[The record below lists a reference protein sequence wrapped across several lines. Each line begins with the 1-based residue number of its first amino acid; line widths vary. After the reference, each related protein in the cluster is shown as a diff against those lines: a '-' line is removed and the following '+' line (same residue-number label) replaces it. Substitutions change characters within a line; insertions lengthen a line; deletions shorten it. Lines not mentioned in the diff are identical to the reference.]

1 MDTGK
6 YKKAMRKKKYLDG
19 NFVVYDKNLPEIGEV
34 PKASATDVWNA
45 IKKVSTGEDKK
56 EVEAI
61 ENRYKK
67 EVDQKFNA
75 IGQRIVDY
83 SKTYDDNSPYTHDP
97 ISNTYVQRKDFIE
110 GPLDK
115 KVREGKELT
124 KEEAAYMQQDPFKV
138 RNNNNNNNNK
148 YGLTKEAFNFVKR
161 ENSPPVNK
169 EIKKPIKTSTPVIR
183 DLSMPEAV
191 KRAEVNPE
199 PKEPEFNLDKY
210 IREKAAASL
219 KADEENARKQGG
231 IVWLNWRNPIIK

>member
-97 ISNTYVQRKDFIE
+97 ISNTYVQRKDFKLE
-110 GPLDK
+110 ADLKLDLDFGTINYSLEHFRGLMRIVLSNCFQFASPERK
-115 KVREGKELT
+115 LAISVRYTRTLEFSLLVFEDNGIGFTAQVGSTAPTNTYLLGMFGNNFRSNTFIKGVEYSGGKNEFFIPT
-124 KEEAAYMQQDPFKV
+124 STTSTM
-138 RNNNNNNNNK
+138 NNK
-148 YGLTKEAFNFVKR
+148 GFLY
-161 ENSPPVNK
+161 
-169 EIKKPIKTSTPVIR
+169 
-183 DLSMPEAV
+183 
-191 KRAEVNPE
+191 
-199 PKEPEFNLDKY
+199 
-210 IREKAAASL
+210 
-219 KADEENARKQGG
+219 
-231 IVWLNWRNPIIK
+231 